1 MFAHSLLAKGVAG
14 EYTGDESS
22 MSSGGDM
29 TPPDLEL
36 NQN

>member
-1 MFAHSLLAKGVAG
+1 VFAHSLLAKSVAW
-14 EYTGDESS
+14 EYTEDESS